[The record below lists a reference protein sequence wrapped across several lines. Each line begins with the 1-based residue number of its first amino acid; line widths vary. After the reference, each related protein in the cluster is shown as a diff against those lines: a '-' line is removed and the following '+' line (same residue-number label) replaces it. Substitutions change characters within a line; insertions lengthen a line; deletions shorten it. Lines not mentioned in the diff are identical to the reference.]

1 MKLLIATI
9 AFILLGLGIG
19 YIDAFK
25 SITLWSNFYYVWDKT
40 KDLLFALTLQ
50 NFTPNKRIK
59 QSLRLLASF
68 FVLRIIWD
76 LIAITTNYSTA
87 VSPLIMIIMFSMWA
101 LVIII
106 IMYQGAMEEWQHY

>member
-25 SITLWSNFYYVWDKT
+25 SVALWSNFYYVWDKT
-40 KDLLFALTLQ
+40 KDLLLVLTLQ
-50 NFTPNKRIK
+50 KFTPNKSIK

-76 LIAITTNYSTA
+76 LIAITTNYNTA
-87 VSPLIMIIMFSMWA
+87 ASPTIMLIMFSLWA
-101 LVIII
+101 TVIII
-106 IMYQGAMEEWQHY
+106 LMHQGATEEWQR

>member
-1 MKLLIATI
+1 MKLLTITI

-25 SITLWSNFYYVWDKT
+25 SITLWSNFYYVWDKS
-40 KDLLFALTLQ
+40 KDLLLVLTLQ
-50 NFTPNKRIK
+50 LFTPNKKIK

-87 VSPLIMIIMFSMWA
+87 ASPTIMAIMFFLWAIVILIIMR
-101 LVIII
+101 
-106 IMYQGAMEEWQHY
+106 QGIMEEWQH